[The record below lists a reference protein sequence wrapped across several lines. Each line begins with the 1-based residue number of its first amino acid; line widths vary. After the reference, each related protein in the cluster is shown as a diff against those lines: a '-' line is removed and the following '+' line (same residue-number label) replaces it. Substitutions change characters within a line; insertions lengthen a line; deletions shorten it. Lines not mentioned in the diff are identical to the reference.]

1 MIIGL
6 YKKFE
11 DKVQSLY
18 HTIGEKISLALP
30 ASNLELTLGTYDGKS
45 IPIQELPDY
54 SIPAHFAKGKEGK
67 KPKKIQEVKRGEGG
81 YSLANRPKSVPKV
94 RFLVAKY
101 DITSSQAKAW
111 LNRNKRKQKN

>member
-18 HTIGEKISLALP
+18 YTIGEKISLALP
-30 ASNLELTLGTYDGKS
+30 TSNLELTLRTYDGKS
-45 IPIQELPDY
+45 IQIQESPDY

-67 KPKKIQEVKRGEGG
+67 KTKKNTGSEKGGRG
-81 YSLANRPKSVPKV
+81 L
-94 RFLVAKY
+94 
-101 DITSSQAKAW
+101 
-111 LNRNKRKQKN
+111 